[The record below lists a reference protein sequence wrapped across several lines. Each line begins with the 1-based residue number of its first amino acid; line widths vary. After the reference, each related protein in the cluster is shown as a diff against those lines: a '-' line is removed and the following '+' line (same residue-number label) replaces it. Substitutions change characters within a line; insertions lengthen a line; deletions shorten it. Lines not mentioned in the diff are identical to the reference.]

1 MAYYDLSRLSG
12 WADKQHRRFGDIS
25 EGIRGRLNEK
35 LKAAR
40 IRKRLAALSATG
52 GSIDS
57 FEAAELLERSHAT
70 VLNTIDQMLTAQI
83 PRQWCTPADRLRMRA
98 FRLNRSGFM
107 LLAMNLPGK
116 RPLRDRLRIIE
127 LLNEMTD
134 ATDKP

>member
-1 MAYYDLSRLSG
+1 M
-12 WADKQHRRFGDIS
+12 
-25 EGIRGRLNEK
+25 
-35 LKAAR
+35 
-40 IRKRLAALSATG
+40 
-52 GSIDS
+52 
-57 FEAAELLERSHAT
+57 LERSHAT